1 MARRPTLVEA
11 FIPVVAMLL
20 LLGVGIGIL
29 KLPIQALLLIA
40 AFITFLLGKRL
51 GLKWDQMMK
60 GITDKISSSML
71 SVLVMICVGALIAS
85 WMVSGTSPL
94 MIYYGI
100 KLINPRFLLVT
111 AFLVTCIVS
120 TFTGTSFGSAG
131 TVGVAIMGVAQAL
144 GVPLPAAAGAVI
156 SGSVFGDKLS
166 PFSDT
171 TILAPIAAG
180 CDLYDHIKHMLWT
193 TGGSTIVCL
202 IVYAIAGLTMPVN
215 TGATAETATQMLAA
229 LDSMYNFNVLLLLPA
244 LLVLVGAI
252 LKKPIIPML
261 LGASVVALILG
272 MIFQGFTLKGSLD
285 AMVSGFRVTM
295 VPSLAKDAQVLPQ
308 VATLLNRGGMMGMMG
323 IVLLVICSCAYAGIV
338 SITGC
343 TETILEALRKGI
355 RSVGTLITSTALS
368 GILMSVISGSSYL
381 AILIPGEMFRD
392 MFDKWG
398 LERKNLSR
406 TLEDA
411 GTCVVPLV
419 PWATAGIY
427 MANTLGVPTAS
438 YFPWAILCYSAC
450 IFAVIFGFTGIGI
463 AKLKNDKT

>member
-1 MARRPTLVEA
+1 MRKPNLIEA
-11 FIPVVAMLL
+11 FIPVAAMLL
-20 LLGVGIGIL
+20 LLGVGYGYM
-29 KLPIQALLLIA
+29 KLPIQALLIAA

-51 GLKWDQMMK
+51 GLSWDQMMK
-60 GITDKISSSML
+60 GISDKISSSMI
-71 SVLVMICVGALIAS
+71 SVLVMVCVGALIAS
-85 WMVSGTSPL
+85 WMVSGTIPM

-111 AFLVTCIVS
+111 AFLVTAVVS
-120 TFTGTSFGSAG
+120 SFTGTSFGSAG
-131 TVGVAIMGVAQAL
+131 TIGLAIMGVAQAL

-193 TGGSTIVCL
+193 TGASTIVCL
-202 IVYAIAGLTMPVN
+202 VVYTVAGFVMPVN
-215 TGATAETATQMLAA
+215 AEATAETAAKMLSA
-229 LDSMYNFNVLLLLPA
+229 LDGLYQFNILLLLPA
-244 LLVLVGAI
+244 LLVLVGAF

-261 LGASVVALILG
+261 LGASVAALILG
-272 MIFQGFTLKGSLD
+272 MIFQGFSLKGCLD

-295 VPSLAKDAQVLPQ
+295 IPALAKDAQVLPQ
-308 VATLLNRGGMMGMMG
+308 IATLLNRGGMMGMMG

-338 SITGC
+338 SVTGC

-355 RSVGTLITSTALS
+355 HSVGTLITSTALS

-392 MFDKWG
+392 MFAKQG
-398 LERKNLSR
+398 LHPKNLSR

-427 MANTLGVPTAS
+427 MANTLGVPTTS
-438 YFPWAILCYSAC
+438 YFPWAILCYTAS

-463 AKLKNDKT
+463 ARLKKN